1 MGRRPLP
8 SCVVTRYRP
17 VTLAGRRL
25 LVLGL
30 GRRGGGE
37 GVVRHLR
44 SRGAIVRVV
53 DQADPALLADV
64 VARLHNVGPVEY
76 VLGEPHHTCDVDWAD
91 IVVRNPAVPREDPA
105 LRHARATAKPVHTE
119 TTLFFSEFPGRIH
132 AVTGS
137 KGKTS
142 TCFFLHHL
150 LGGSEADVR
159 LVGNMGG
166 SALAELDGAS
176 ADTRAVYEVSSFQV
190 EVLGEQGLTAP
201 IAYLTGLH
209 PDHLDRYDS
218 AADYYASKA
227 PLFHL
232 QQPVD
237 WRIAPPRLTLPESFA
252 WDAPSRWSSTGA
264 DEPDADAT
272 TFVSGDS
279 IWVRPPSRGGGLAV
293 KLIDLD
299 DLGLVGGHRLGNV
312 LAAVGGA
319 LVDGVPLAVVRER
332 LRTLPSVPHRMEVIP
347 TDDGRQWINDT
358 AATNP
363 SSAAAGI
370 AALAATTL
378 TVICG
383 GSDKGL
389 DATPL
394 VDGLAAARP
403 EVVLLAGSATDAIA
417 AALDHAGV
425 SRSQIFA
432 NMVDAVAHVAGTAVM
447 GATILLSPGCSSFGM
462 FRDEFHRGGI
472 FAAEVLRA
480 TGTPVNDELATT
492 LALPRRPSIAQLLPR
507 RSGGSTA

>member
-1 MGRRPLP
+1 M
-8 SCVVTRYRP
+8 RY
-17 VTLAGRRL
+17 
-25 LVLGL
+25 
-30 GRRGGGE
+30 
-37 GVVRHLR
+37 LR
-44 SRGAIVRVV
+44 SRGAVVRVV
-53 DQADPALLADV
+53 DQADAAALSDV
-64 VARLHNVGPVEY
+64 IARLSSVGPVEY
-76 VLGEPHHTCDVDWAD
+76 VLGEAHHARDVDWAD

-105 LRHARATAKPVHTE
+105 LRHAGATAKPVHTE

-150 LGGSEADVR
+150 LGGAEADVR

-166 SALAELDGAS
+166 SALAELDGAT
-176 ADTRAVYEVSSFQV
+176 AETRAVYEISSFQV

-209 PDHLDRYDS
+209 PDHLDRYGS

-232 QQPVD
+232 QHPDD
-237 WRIAPPRLTLPESFA
+237 WRIAPPRRTLPESFA
-252 WDAPSRWSSTGA
+252 WEAPSHWWATGS
-264 DEPDADAT
+264 DEPDADAA
-272 TFVSGDS
+272 TFVSNDTL
-279 IWVRPPSRGGGLAV
+279 WARPPGRGGKPAV
-293 KLIDLD
+293 EVISLD
-299 DLGLVGGHRLGNV
+299 ELGLVGGHRLGNV

-319 LVDGVPLAVVRER
+319 LVDGVAIEVVRER

-347 TDDGRQWINDT
+347 TSDGRQWINDT

-363 SSAAAGI
+363 SAAAAGI
-370 AALAATTL
+370 TAMADALRADTQRADATL

-383 GSDKGL
+383 GTDKGL

-394 VDGLAAARP
+394 VDALVATRP
-403 EVVLLAGSATDAIA
+403 HVVLLAGSATPTIG

-425 SRSQIFA
+425 ARSQPLTT
-432 NMVDAVAHVAGTAVM
+432 MGEAVAHVADSAARGS
-447 GATILLSPGCSSFGM
+447 TILLSPGCSSFHM
-462 FRDEFHRGGI
+462 FRDEFHRGGT

-480 TGTPVNDELATT
+480 TGTPVDDDLAAT
-492 LALPRRPSIAQLLPR
+492 LALPRRPPVAALLPGR
-507 RSGGSTA
+507 